1 MIRGLKYLWALP
13 ATLLGA
19 MFVPLA
25 WCSGGKVEVIEG
37 ALEVYGGVPALWLR
51 LCRASAMTIGH
62 VILGRDKAAL
72 QLTRAHEHVHI
83 KQYEAWGCFLYSRL
97 FSFFLSRLAMLKASL
112 LRQLLRARSVR
123 ENRRA
128 TQARAELTVRQNQAT
143 RQVKPLERTKI
154 IAIFYRH

>member
-1 MIRGLKYLWALP
+1 MIRGLKYLWAMP

-25 WCSGGKVEVIEG
+25 WCSGGKVQVIEG

-83 KQYEAWGCFLYSRL
+83 KQYEAWGAFFIPAY
-97 FSFFLSRLAMLKASL
+97 FLSSL
-112 LRQLLRARSVR
+112 VAWLRSKHPYYDNHFEQEAFEKTADPCKRV
-123 ENRRA
+123 
-128 TQARAELTVRQNQAT
+128 QN
-143 RQVKPLERTKI
+143 
-154 IAIFYRH
+154 